1 MNIDFTKD
9 NYKFN
14 ARVSAIIL
22 NESKSKILL
31 FKIDDGRDYFM
42 LPGGRIEL
50 YEDSLC
56 AIKRE
61 IKEELGYEMDFFLSS
76 IQ

>member
-61 IKEELGYEMDFFLSS
+61 IKEELVY
-76 IQ
+76 